1 MKNTNKKNQEV
12 DANLIIE
19 IDSNK
24 TELICIDNKVDNV
37 VDEAISAVIKNDVNA
52 DISDNIEGD
61 SIAVD
66 ADIKNLDSTESEL
79 DTDKK
84 PEKTGGIFNIYKNV
98 KITKRALD
106 IVIVACLVALV
117 VVILVGA
124 L

>member
-1 MKNTNKKNQEV
+1 MKNTNKKNQEI

-24 TELICIDNKVDNV
+24 TESICIDNKVDNV
-37 VDEAISAVIKNDVNA
+37 VDEAISAVIKHDVN
-52 DISDNIEGD
+52 
-61 SIAVD
+61 